1 MKQSIVPFIQTQRQE
16 QLFTIQ
22 ILIICLIQSMVQ
34 LWQKYKNIR
43 QKAWVRLLIQWQNK
57 TLTFQN
63 TNLEVAAAILNC
75 KI

>member
-34 LWQKYKNIR
+34 L
-43 QKAWVRLLIQWQNK
+43 
-57 TLTFQN
+57 
-63 TNLEVAAAILNC
+63 
-75 KI
+75 